1 MSKSSATCGQV
12 LAQTHVA
19 DLLFKQARQRVVA
32 KCLLKCKWPTSCSN
46 NCRFELCYII
56 VVCFV
61 FKLIGRDNSLTK
73 TQYQIRIDN
82 TSCNNNGPK
91 SKQATRPTTTAN
103 KPTSQQAN
111 KPTNKP
117 QQQ

>member
-1 MSKSSATCGQV
+1 MSKSSATCGQI

-32 KCLLKCKWPTSCSN
+32 KSLLKCKWPTSCSN

-61 FKLIGRDNSLTK
+61 LKLIGRDNSLTK
-73 TQYQIRIDN
+73 HSI
-82 TSCNNNGPK
+82 K
-91 SKQATRPTTTAN
+91 SESTTPAATTMAPRTNKQRDPQQQ
-103 KPTSQQAN
+103 PTSQQAN